1 MMKKILSNLI
11 VLLVVSTASWAQ
23 VAKPVPARSTAAMV
37 DSLAGP
43 QTFSRSTGKVSA
55 AQIKDL
61 LIPNFKDALQGQ
73 VAGVQ
78 VTQSNGMPSSET
90 TLRIRGTATIYGE
103 SEPLYLID
111 GVPVY
116 VGYRETPAGGVGA
129 GWGSVFSPLSDL
141 NPDDIASVTFLKDA
155 ASAAIYGA
163 RGASGVVL
171 ITTKKGAKNRSLID
185 FKYSQGV
192 TSATNKVAGLDGPQY
207 LRLLDQSWVNS
218 GQTGQGPLPAISGLT
233 RTLAESTNT
242 DQMSKILK
250 NGDIR
255 QMSLSTSY
263 GSDKTSFYLSGS
275 YRNENGILSGNN
287 LTRYTGIMNVTNQI
301 TSRLGMGATV
311 RMNFSN
317 YFDMPVGY
325 APGGGFNAGQTN
337 LPVLPFTN
345 PTGTYFNELDANTL
359 NTPGSNVAS
368 FQDKH
373 EFDNEAQSKRI
384 YIAANFNYTFS
395 SALKFNTDVAMD
407 QYFQTRSDYLSKRER
422 NGSAG
427 SGTGRA
433 GVPTA
438 YASYE
443 KYTNNLYNIQ
453 STLSYRK
460 TTVDHNLGIVAGFEF
475 NYNENPYFFAE
486 SEGFANDFARQPAS
500 ATFKNQVTATAL
512 TTNISVLNGYYLTGN
527 YAYKEKYLLNA
538 TLRVDGS
545 SRFGA
550 DHKYAVYPG
559 ATAGWL
565 LSKED
570 FLKDQAL
577 INQLKLRLSYGRTG
591 NSGLGNYSSLEQ
603 WNINSNSRYLLQTGL
618 QQKSLGSSGL
628 KPESVNELDL
638 GLDFA
643 ILKSRISGTID
654 VYNKVTN
661 DLVLQYNAPL
671 SAGVV
676 QTSLLLN
683 GGALR
688 NRGIELS
695 LSSQNL
701 TGKLRWN
708 TDLSFAH
715 NSNQVTDL
723 GGLQPLQVSS
733 HKNIATFV
741 GHPLGTFYLAEY
753 AGVDPSTGQELIY
766 DAAHNKV
773 AATSAAQIDAARAPQ
788 YDKPSAP
795 TFFGGLN
802 NTFQYK
808 SFDLAILMT
817 FSYGNYV
824 LDEGER
830 QLSYL
835 RGSNNLRAT
844 AANSWTTAQPGTDFP
859 RLVYNDPIAGSNT
872 TRFLHDASYLRAK
885 NITLGYSLKSLFKGN
900 KYLREARL
908 SISAQ
913 NLFTITKFPGWDPE
927 ALGNYTTNVDRSLN
941 QGITYL
947 DVPQVRTI
955 AAGLNLKF

>member
-1 MMKKILSNLI
+1 MTVM
-11 VLLVVSTASWAQ
+11 LVFATVSRAQ
-23 VAKPVPARSTAAMV
+23 LAKPVQVKPAEVLV
-37 DSLAGP
+37 DSLAGQP
-43 QTFSRSTGKVSA
+43 LPSRTIGKVSA

-61 LIPNFKDALQGQ
+61 LIPNLKNALQGQ

-78 VTQSNGMPSSET
+78 VIQSNGMPSSET
-90 TLRIRGTATIYGE
+90 TLRIRGTSTIYAE

-116 VGYRETPAGGVGA
+116 AGYRETPNAGVGA

-141 NPDDIASVTFLKDA
+141 NPDDIESVTFLKDA
-155 ASAAIYGA
+155 ASAAVYGA

-171 ITTKKGAKNRSLID
+171 ITTKKGIRNKSSID

-192 TSATNKVAGLDGPQY
+192 TDATNTVPVLNGPQY
-207 LRLLDQSWVNS
+207 LKQLDQSWLNS

-233 RTLAESTNT
+233 RALAESTNS
-242 DQMSKILK
+242 DQLGKILQ
-250 NGDIR
+250 NGEVR
-255 QMSLSTSY
+255 QMSLSTTY
-263 GSDKTSFYLSGS
+263 NSDKTSFYLSGS

-287 LTRYTGIMNVTNQI
+287 LTRYTGTMHVTNQI

-325 APGGGFNAGQTN
+325 APGGGFNAAQTN
-337 LPVLPFTN
+337 LPVLPFRT
-345 PTGTYFNELDANTL
+345 PTGTYFNEVDANTL
-359 NTPGSNVAS
+359 NVPGSNVAS
-368 FQDKH
+368 FQDKR
-373 EFDNEAQSKRI
+373 EFDNELQTKRI
-384 YIAANFNYTFS
+384 YLAANFNYTFS
-395 SALKFNTDVAMD
+395 PALKFNTDVAMD

-427 SGTGRA
+427 SGSGRA

-443 KYTNNLYNIQ
+443 KYTNNLYNIRPN
-453 STLSYRK
+453 LSYK
-460 TTVDHNLGIVAGFEF
+460 KVTANHDLSLVAGFEF

-500 ATFKNQVTATAL
+500 ATFKNQATAMAL

-527 YAYKEKYLLNA
+527 YAYKGKYLLNA
-538 TLRVDGS
+538 VVRVDGS

-550 DHKYAVYPG
+550 DHKYATYPG
-559 ATAGWL
+559 ITAGWL

-570 FLKDQAL
+570 FLKDKDL
-577 INQLKLRLSYGRTG
+577 VNLLKLRLAYGRTG

-603 WNINSNSRYLLQTGL
+603 WNINSNSRYLLETGL
-618 QQKSLGSSGL
+618 QQKALGSSGL
-628 KPESVNELDL
+628 KPEKVDELDL
-638 GLDFA
+638 GLDFG
-643 ILKSRISGTID
+643 LFKNRISGTID
-654 VYNKVTN
+654 LYNKVTN

-671 SAGVV
+671 SAGVT

-683 GGALR
+683 GGSLR
-688 NRGIELS
+688 NRGIEIS

-701 TGKLRWN
+701 RGKFRWN

-715 NSNQVTDL
+715 NSNVVTNL
-723 GGLQPLQVSS
+723 GGLQPSQVSDN
-733 HKNIATFV
+733 KNIATFT

-753 AGVDPSTGQELIY
+753 AGVDPATGQELIY

-773 AATSAAQIDAARAPQ
+773 AATSAAQIDAARVAQ
-788 YDKPSAP
+788 FDKPSAP
-795 TFFGGLN
+795 VFFGGLN
-802 NTFQYK
+802 NSFQYGD
-808 SFDLAILMT
+808 FDLGVLMT
-817 FSYGNYV
+817 FSYGNYM

-844 AANSWTTAQPGTDFP
+844 AVSSWSAAQPTDFP
-859 RLVYNDPIAGSNT
+859 RLLYNDPIAGSNT

-885 NITLGYSLKSLFKGN
+885 NITLGYSLKSLFKEN
-900 KYLREARL
+900 KYLRDARL

-913 NLFTITKFPGWDPE
+913 NLFTVTKFPGWDPE
-927 ALGNYTTNVDRSLN
+927 ALGNYTTNVGRSLN

-955 AAGLNLKF
+955 SIGLNMKF